1 MIWFDRS
8 NAGTARSSIL
18 FVLMGFLA
26 LLPTDRASAQT
37 VPPGCPAA
45 LNTDLIDHD
54 LNANPGVS
62 VSFCELCS
70 RGQVV
75 IEIENPLGN
84 SDDIDFSNIV
94 IQEDLQAS
102 GLTYVPNSTIFSGN
116 NIIVPSN
123 VEPAVS
129 APNGSVL
136 TWDLSDNG
144 FVMNNQSGGPGTR
157 AELFVFFEVERQAG
171 FTEESLLGADRRMS
185 ASVTVEPSCA
195 PGDTY
200 TRSTGTDTL
209 PLREPEPVITKQGRN
224 LDAEQGRYSDP
235 VYGHEG
241 DNLIW
246 RIRVRN
252 NGDAPLQD
260 FVFDDAITGT
270 NFEILH
276 VCDNESDAEI
286 AAAGGP
292 LNGCD
297 LIGPTTS
304 IAGVDVASRFGP
316 GTPANPY
323 IAAPANGSAFYYF
336 TGRITESCTDEINT
350 VDNVEWGC
358 QSQPPVGGISQTSPS
373 AGSNT
378 AGDTGEVCEIPP
390 TGGCD

>member
-1 MIWFDRS
+1 ML
-8 NAGTARSSIL
+8 TAVI
-18 FVLMGFLA
+18 FPIQFFFNN
-26 LLPTDRASAQT
+26 
-37 VPPGCPAA
+37 
-45 LNTDLIDHD
+45 LN
-54 LNANPGVS
+54 G
-62 VSFCELCS
+62 
-70 RGQVV
+70 
-75 IEIENPLGN
+75 
-84 SDDIDFSNIV
+84 
-94 IQEDLQAS
+94 
-102 GLTYVPNSTIFSGN
+102 
-116 NIIVPSN
+116 
-123 VEPAVS
+123 
-129 APNGSVL
+129 
-136 TWDLSDNG
+136 
-144 FVMNNQSGGPGTR
+144 
-157 AELFVFFEVERQAG
+157 FVFFEVERQAG

-323 IAAPANGSAFYYF
+323 IAAERGY
-336 TGRITESCTDEINT
+336 
-350 VDNVEWGC
+350 VDRVILPHETRLQLVRALRALRGKRA
-358 QSQPPVGGISQTSPS
+358 SGPPKKHG
-373 AGSNT
+373 N
-378 AGDTGEVCEIPP
+378 IPL
-390 TGGCD
+390 